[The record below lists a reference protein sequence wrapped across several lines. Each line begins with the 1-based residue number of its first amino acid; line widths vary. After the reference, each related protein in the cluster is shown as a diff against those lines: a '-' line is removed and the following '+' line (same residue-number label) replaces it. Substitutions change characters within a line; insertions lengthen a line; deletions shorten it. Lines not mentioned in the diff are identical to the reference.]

1 MESPSAKSAA
11 TKPRIF
17 SLRSTVTWIDYS
29 IIEATALLQQAIQRL
44 SQRGLITIQ
53 TTQSL
58 NASESDIDEPASKR
72 RKLKEEMLNE
82 LRRSASSTANEMNV
96 VVMKIK
102 TKLRTVI
109 IRKKKNNLKIE
120 NQMLKDYI
128 KQMRKSVIGKGQRNA

>member
-1 MESPSAKSAA
+1 LESPSAKSAA

-17 SLRSTVTWIDYS
+17 SLRSTVTWIVYS

>member
-1 MESPSAKSAA
+1 
-11 TKPRIF
+11 
-17 SLRSTVTWIDYS
+17 
-29 IIEATALLQQAIQRL
+29 
-44 SQRGLITIQ
+44 
-53 TTQSL
+53 
-58 NASESDIDEPASKR
+58 
-72 RKLKEEMLNE
+72 MLNE